1 MKTLLTVLLI
11 SVFAL
16 APAIAQER
24 TVERTVIVRQETDFF
39 SLRVGTW
46 FPKDKEKEFSTNNIS
61 AQQIDQSQA
70 IGIDFT
76 YRYPMGRPLYFDFS
90 MSGWYSTY
98 SFKYRDILQFP
109 SDVQEADAW
118 AVIIPITVGISINP
132 LPDNP
137 LQPYAQIG
145 VGAYVGTSGDTQY
158 KGMPA
163 TKVTTKDDKTL
174 VSFGGFFGAGLDFF
188 LTPSFAVSLGG
199 KYHLVTFK
207 EELLT
212 KQKDFT
218 GLQVLLGITTRI

>member
-16 APAIAQER
+16 APVIAQER

-61 AQQIDQSQA
+61 TQQIDQSQA
-70 IGIDFT
+70 IGLDFT
-76 YRYPMGRPLYFDFS
+76 YRYPMGRPLYFDFAI
-90 MSGWYSTY
+90 SGWYSTY
-98 SFKYRDILQFP
+98 NFKFREIINDP
-109 SDVQEADAW
+109 AVVQEADAW
-118 AVIIPITVGISINP
+118 VVIVPVTVGISINP

-145 VGAYVGTSGDTQY
+145 IGGYFGTSGRSEYQVANTV
-158 KGMPA
+158 K
-163 TKVTTKDDKTL
+163 TTTKYDKTL
-174 VSFGGFFGAGLDFF
+174 IAFGGFVGLGLDFF
-188 LTPSFAVSLGG
+188 ITPSFALSLGG
-199 KYHLVTFK
+199 KYHIVTFD
-207 EELLT
+207 EEFLT
-212 KQKDFT
+212 RQKDFT